1 MKKPIAIVGMAC
13 RLPGAEN
20 VEAFWEML
28 LHGKSALGKVPP
40 ERLDRELFYDPKVG
54 VRNKTYTDLAGC
66 MEYPSVEE
74 IRKWLPKNAEKE
86 YDKVPLCVAGTVL
99 QACRDAGWNPKA
111 FPIRNTGVYIGT
123 TRSGEKSQELG
134 IQLAMP
140 QLMQEFCAI
149 QEVRNVLDVPQQE
162 QLTKS
167 VTEKMRKGK
176 TQREEGF
183 YPFYLSSDLTQLIV
197 QMLGLEGPQM
207 VFNSACASSLHSVA
221 QAVMALQTGSVD
233 AAIAGGASYF
243 HSDTLVL
250 FASSRSMSSRRSCPF
265 DEEADGLIV
274 GEGNVI
280 FLLRRLEDAL
290 HNGENIQAV
299 LTGVGMAS
307 DGKGKSL
314 WAPRKEGQA
323 EAIARAWED
332 LDRSEVDAIEGHATS
347 TALGDVTE
355 LETLQEVFGE
365 ALRGRKIPIGST
377 KGNIGHTLECAG
389 AAGILKAVLTLRHSV
404 IPPVAGLKKRNSQ
417 VAWETHPCEVLMEA
431 RPWKTLPNRPRRIGV
446 NSFGIGGLNVHLVVE
461 EFLPDYWRKNRS
473 VEKENSLPE
482 KSIAV
487 VGCGC
492 IYPHAHSLAAFREW
506 LNREESGFAPIPEE
520 YFDLACILSETT
532 QKTGYPSAQPWSA
545 VMDGYVYDWRKNKV
559 PPKQVKNASPI
570 QFMMLD
576 AVNEALEQAGYLF
589 TPEQRR
595 RTGVVVGTGFG
606 GLFADQMNLILWI
619 PVLEK
624 YLREALRE
632 RGVSAD
638 VTEKILHRYTD
649 NLHQKMP
656 ALQDETGSFTPSAL
670 ASRITKT
677 LDLHGGA
684 VAVDAASASFG
695 AALEC
700 AVDQLLTGMN
710 DTMICVCGQQD
721 FSPLGI
727 QYQMICGEWSQNP
740 EISPFDHRSNGFLPG
755 EGCGVLVLQRYDTAQ
770 EQKSP
775 IQAVLTGW
783 GMSGGLSPTENLQ
796 NAIRRSLRNGEPFPK
811 FIQAP
816 FHGVASRDTALAEGA
831 VCAGKLYLN
840 EKMTLGTVTH
850 RIGYQRFTSGMAE
863 MLAAILQ
870 LQEKTWNRSAFLE
883 KSATYFQRWK
893 NIRLP
898 FEEIPMKDTD
908 RVLVCG
914 GETSCYSVQLKRR

>member
-1 MKKPIAIVGMAC
+1 MKEPIAIVGMAC

-28 LHGKSALGKVPP
+28 LRGKSALGKVPP
-40 ERLDRELFYDPKVG
+40 ERLDRELFYDPQVG

-74 IRKWLPKNAEKE
+74 IREWLPPNAEKE

-99 QACRDAGWNPKA
+99 QACWDAGWNPRA
-111 FPIRNTGVYIGT
+111 FPIRNTGVYMGT

-140 QLMQEFCAI
+140 QLMKEFHAMP
-149 QEVRNVLDVPQQE
+149 EVERLLDEPQ
-162 QLTKS
+162 
-167 VTEKMRKGK
+167 RKEITRAVSERMKNGR

-183 YPFYLSSDLTQLIV
+183 YPFYLSSDLTRLIV
-197 QMLGLEGPQM
+197 QMLGLDGPQM

-221 QAVMALQTGSVD
+221 QAMMALQTGSID

-290 HNGENIQAV
+290 RNGEDVKAV

-323 EAIARAWED
+323 EAICRAWEG
-332 LDRSEVDAIEGHATS
+332 LNRAEVDAIEGHATS
-347 TALGDVTE
+347 TALGDATE
-355 LETLQEVFGE
+355 LETVQEVFGE

-389 AAGILKAVLTLRHSV
+389 AAGILKAVLTLRHEI
-404 IPPVAGLKKRNSQ
+404 IPPVAGLKKKNSR
-417 VAWETHPCEVLMEA
+417 VAWDTHPCEVLTEA
-431 RPWKTLPNRPRRIGV
+431 RAWPRFPDRPRRIGV
-446 NSFGIGGLNVHLVVE
+446 NSFGIGGLNAHLVVE
-461 EFLPDYWRKNRS
+461 EFRPEFWRKKRT
-473 VEKENSLPE
+473 VQEKPSTLE
-482 KSIAV
+482 KTIAV

-506 LNREESGFAPIPEE
+506 LKQEGSGFMPIPER
-520 YFDLACILSETT
+520 YFDLAAILSETA
-532 QKTGYPSAQPWSA
+532 QKTGYPPTQPWGA
-545 VMDGYVYDWRKNKV
+545 IMDGYVYDWRKNKV
-559 PPKQVKNASPI
+559 PPKQVENASPI

-576 AVNEALEQAGYLF
+576 AVNEALEQSRYTF

-624 YLREALRE
+624 YLREELRKK
-632 RGVSAD
+632 GVSTEMA
-638 VTEKILHRYTD
+638 EKILRRYADTLHR
-649 NLHQKMP
+649 KMP
-656 ALQDETGSFTPSAL
+656 ALLDETGSFTPSAL

-684 VAVDAASASFG
+684 VAVDAGSASFG

-700 AVDQLLTGMN
+700 AMDQLLTGMN

-727 QYQMICGEWSQNP
+727 EYQMICGEWSQNP
-740 EISPFDHRSNGFLPG
+740 EISPFDNQSNGFLPG
-755 EGCGVLVLQRYDTAQ
+755 EGCGVVVLRRYDVAREQ
-770 EQKSP
+770 ENP

-783 GMSGGLSPTENLQ
+783 GMGSGGSPLENLQ
-796 NAIRRSLRNGEPFPK
+796 SAMARSLGKEPDFPK
-811 FIQAP
+811 FVQAP
-816 FHGVASRDTALAEGA
+816 FHGVASRDAILAEGVA
-831 VCAGKLYLN
+831 RVGKKYRN
-840 EKMTLGTVTH
+840 EKITLGTVSH
-850 RIGYQRFTSGMAE
+850 RIGYQRFTSGMPE

-870 LQEKTWNRSAFLE
+870 LQEETWNRSSFLQNP
-883 KSATYFQRWK
+883 AVYFQRWE
-893 NIRLP
+893 NLSLP
-898 FEEIPMKDTD
+898 LEELSMKKTD
-908 RVLVCG
+908 RVMVCG
-914 GETSCYSVQLKRR
+914 GETSCYAVQLKRK